1 MMVKPFFFQL
11 RTGSEAQL
19 MLTKNDNK
27 IQRQQKVEERRS
39 RKMRRC
45 QCVFIEN
52 PNPFSPSRTS
62 KIHYVAAG
70 GELEE
75 STQEDPRPGVFF
87 CLLRLGPCLG
97 CPLTKG
103 RRRSLVPV
111 KSIVSCFFGPFSSFT
126 VFFVCLSLIQ
136 LPLQLD
142 LVWLES
148 A

>member
-75 STQEDPRPGVFF
+75 STQEDPRPGFF
-87 CLLRLGPCLG
+87 LLVAPR
-97 CPLTKG
+97 PLSGLPAFK
-103 RRRSLVPV
+103 RAEEEPSACQINSLVLFWP
-111 KSIVSCFFGPFSSFT
+111 FFFLHCL
-126 VFFVCLSLIQ
+126 FVCLSLIQ